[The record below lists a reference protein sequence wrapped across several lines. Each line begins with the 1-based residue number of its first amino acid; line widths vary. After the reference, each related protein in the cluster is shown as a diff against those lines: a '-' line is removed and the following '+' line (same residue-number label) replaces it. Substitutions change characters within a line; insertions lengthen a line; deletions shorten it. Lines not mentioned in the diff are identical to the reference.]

1 MGKKAIKSAVR
12 LLATALF
19 LVASSTAWSAT
30 IIKEN
35 PLGSSYYN
43 GNLIP
48 RIEMTGISLQYKV
61 GKHDDDDDDDH
72 HRGREK
78 AGEFTGKSKGSSTFT
93 LYGPNSDSTR
103 FKGSFFLEASITSTG
118 ELLGGDFTFRS
129 KDPLFGF
136 GHNKWGNVFSG
147 ELTDLGWS
155 ASGDLVEFATGN
167 FSGWACDRGWCTEA
181 ERLWFNTDGFPNSAW
196 TKNWQDKNAS
206 GTAVIP
212 VPAAIWLLGSGLMG
226 MIGFAKRKKSASFS
240 CVDC

>member
-1 MGKKAIKSAVR
+1 MEKNAIKNAVR
-12 LLATALF
+12 LLSTAIF
-19 LVASSTAWSAT
+19 LVVSSAVWSAT

-35 PLGSSYYN
+35 PLDPDYYDADHA
-43 GNLIP
+43 P
-48 RIEMTGISLQYKV
+48 KIEMTGISLKYKV
-61 GKHDDDDDDDH
+61 GKHDDDDDEDDDYRH
-72 HRGREK
+72 HGREK

-93 LYGPNSDSTR
+93 LYDPQLNATR
-103 FKGSFFLEASITSTG
+103 FKGSFFVEASITSTG

-129 KDPLFGF
+129 NDPLFGF

-226 MIGFAKRKKSASFS
+226 IIGLAKRKKSASFS
-240 CVDC
+240 